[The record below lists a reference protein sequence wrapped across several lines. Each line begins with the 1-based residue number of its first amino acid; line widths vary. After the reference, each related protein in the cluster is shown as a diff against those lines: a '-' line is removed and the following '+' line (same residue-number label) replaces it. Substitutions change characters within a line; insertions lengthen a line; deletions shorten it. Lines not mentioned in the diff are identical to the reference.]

1 MGLRARTLTI
11 VAIVMVVLFGA
22 LLLVVRP
29 LLDSAFVRLEEERA
43 VIDGER
49 LANAVREETRRLE
62 GIVSSWASRNITF
75 AYARGDGPGF
85 EAEVTGDTMSQMGV
99 NAFVIVDEDGSVLM
113 ARFADLDL
121 GTITEVHESAL
132 AAILD
137 VPALQRPNDPRAS
150 ASGAIAFPGGAML
163 VASRSITTSDLYSV
177 PEGTL
182 IVARYID
189 GTEIAALADDTG
201 LEVTGYLAE
210 GEGQPAAA
218 ARLIEGFGSDESVG
232 VATTDE
238 EHMTISVLLR
248 DLDGRP
254 LMLLQQQTPRS
265 VRAVGRTALLSA
277 FIALLA
283 VGAITTAA
291 VGLVVDRSVLARV
304 DDLSRDMAG
313 ITLRHDLS
321 TRVEVRG
328 RDEIASLA
336 TDINDALEA
345 IEATEQ
351 ELVSARDE
359 LELRVLERTEELHGS
374 EERYRSLVDRLAD
387 GVFVLDSHGVVTFAN
402 RRAEELAERPLR
414 EILGARLVD
423 LMSPASGEEVE
434 RRMAAG
440 HSHLSGL
447 TLEVMMG
454 DASCGPAPV
463 ELRSVPL
470 LDDSGLPSG
479 TQWIARDI
487 AERKRFESQLV
498 YMANHDYLTGLFNR
512 QFFESA
518 LDLELAES
526 RRTGRGGAI
535 LWLDVDDFKEVND
548 TFGHRAGD
556 EVLVGLA
563 ARLQAEIREST
574 VLSRLGGDEFAALL
588 PDTSVEE
595 AEAVASRLLGSINSH
610 IYSAS
615 EHAVRLSASIGV
627 VMYPTHGSTSGELL
641 ANADVAMYLAKASGR
656 SCVHMHR
663 VDGPLQDEMR
673 ARATWSERL
682 MSAIDE
688 ERFRVYAQPVLDLRS
703 GEIVRFE
710 LLIRMLVDGEVVLP
724 AEFLPAAER
733 LGFIRDIDRWMVGQA
748 VTLLADG
755 GIGGTSL
762 EVNLSGRA
770 FGDSELLGTIE
781 DALRVSG
788 VDPRRL
794 GFEITETAAIA
805 DIAKAERFITTL
817 KQLGCRFSLDDFGS
831 GFSSFYYLKHLS
843 IDCLK
848 VDGSFI
854 RSLPDCK
861 QDQYLVRGIVELCR
875 GLGVEIAVEYVEN
888 QETLEIVKG
897 LGVDLAQGYHI
908 GRPVPVEELLKEAG
922 GVV

>member
-11 VAIVMVVLFGA
+11 VALVMVVLFGA

-43 VIDGER
+43 EIDGER
-49 LANAVREETRRLE
+49 LVRAVRQETLRLE
-62 GIVSSWASRNITF
+62 GVAASWAPRNVTF
-75 AYARGDGPGF
+75 AYARAGGPQF
-85 EAEVTGDTMSQMGV
+85 EGEITGDTMSQAGV
-99 NAFVIVDEDGSVLM
+99 NAFVIVDEGGNVLM

-121 GTITEVHESAL
+121 GTITDVDEACL

-137 VPALQRPNDPRAS
+137 ASALQRPNDPRAS
-150 ASGAIAFPGGAML
+150 ASGAIGYPGGATL
-163 VASRSITTSDLYSV
+163 VAARSITTSDMYSA

-182 IVARYID
+182 IVARYLD
-189 GTEIAALADDTG
+189 ETEIAAFADDTG
-201 LEVTGYLAE
+201 LAVTGYLAA
-210 GEGQPAAA
+210 GEGLPADV
-218 ARLIEGFGSDESVG
+218 ARTVEGFGPDESVRL
-232 VATTDE
+232 ATADE
-238 EHMTISVLLR
+238 EHMTISVLVR

-283 VGAITTAA
+283 IGAITTAA
-291 VGLVVDRSVLARV
+291 VGLVVDHSVLARV
-304 DDLSRDMAG
+304 AQLSQDMAG

-321 TRVEVRG
+321 TRVAVRG
-328 RDEIASLA
+328 RDELASLS

-345 IEATEQ
+345 IEETEK
-351 ELVSARDE
+351 ELVHARDG

-387 GVFVLDSHGVVTFAN
+387 GVFILDSDGIVTFAN
-402 RRAEELAERPLR
+402 RRAEEIAERPLR

-423 LMSPASGEEVE
+423 LLSSASKQEVE

-440 HSHLSGL
+440 LAHLAGL

-454 DASCGPAPV
+454 DVACGPAPV
-463 ELRSVPL
+463 ELRCVPL

-526 RRTGRGGAI
+526 RRTGRVGAV
-535 LWLDVDDFKEVND
+535 LWLDVDEFKEVND
-548 TFGHRAGD
+548 TFGHRSGD
-556 EVLVGLA
+556 EVLVALA
-563 ARLQAEIREST
+563 SCLQSEIREST

-595 AEAVASRLLGSINSH
+595 AEAVAARLLTSINSH
-610 IYSAS
+610 AYTAA

-663 VDGPLQDEMR
+663 VDGSLQEEMR
-673 ARATWSERL
+673 SRVTWSERL
-682 MSAIDE
+682 ISALAE
-688 ERFRVYAQPVLDLRS
+688 ERFRVYAQPVLDLHS
-703 GEIVRFE
+703 GEIVRYE
-710 LLIRMLVDGEVVLP
+710 LLIRMLVDDEIVLP

-748 VTLLADG
+748 VALLADSG
-755 GIGGTSL
+755 LGGTSI

-770 FGDSELLGTIE
+770 FGDPDLLVTIE
-781 DALRVSG
+781 SALRTSG

-854 RSLPDCK
+854 RSLPDCM
-861 QDQYLVRGIVELCR
+861 QDQHLVRGIVELCR

-908 GRPVPVEELLKEAG
+908 GRPAPVEELTQKAG